1 MVQEKIELE
10 DFKLK
15 EYYPL
20 KLFEILEEK
29 QKKKELSMNM
39 LLCQSKY
46 FKKLLE
52 ETYNM
57 RKESKMKDS
66 V

>member
-1 MVQEKIELE
+1 MLVQEKIELE

-15 EYYPL
+15 EYFPL

-29 QKKKELSMNM
+29 QFAKELPHTM
-39 LLCQSKY
+39 LLCQTKY

-52 ETYNM
+52 
-57 RKESKMKDS
+57 
-66 V
+66 